1 MLDEADCEEDKS
13 DGSELYGDIPDIF
26 DDFDWKAVDVTGDE
40 PLENPD

>member
-13 DGSELYGDIPDIF
+13 DGSELDGDIPDIF